1 MVINEEGAL
10 DGHYS
15 KLAIS
20 HSIIDAPLMNNEI
33 IN

>member
-10 DGHYS
+10 DGYYS

-20 HSIIDAPLMNNEI
+20 RSIIDAPLMNNEI